1 MMAHHN
7 LKINPEFFDKVI
19 KGHKRAELRKNDRNF
34 TIDDILTLKEWDGE
48 KFTGREEQVIITDIT
63 DVNDYA
69 PGYVLIS
76 ILQIPF

>member
-1 MMAHHN
+1 MACHN
-7 LKINPEFFDKVI
+7 LKIKPEFFDKVI

-63 DVNDYA
+63 DLNDYA